1 MLSRLSTAARAR
13 EPESMA
19 QSKFKST
26 AQHQIEQGVTG
37 ASPKVADPGL
47 VLYEEQEKKDT
58 SSRSS
63 PNSTNSSTIFW
74 KSPYILR
81 SNAFQLSG
89 YPSLSPKLTGKN

>member
-1 MLSRLSTAARAR
+1 MNLSSDWMIPPILI
-13 EPESMA
+13 
-19 QSKFKST
+19 KGK
-26 AQHQIEQGVTG
+26 
-37 ASPKVADPGL
+37 
-47 VLYEEQEKKDT
+47 
-58 SSRSS
+58 SS